1 MHARGG
7 GRSARGGGISPGSS
21 PPMHTLH
28 LQRLALPLTPSLLS
42 PLSPISPTP
51 CPLPY
56 SPLPQPP
63 TPPPTPPYLPLPP
76 PTSPP
81 AKIILST
88 STLSSKALVVGG
100 FGPVNRECYAIG
112 YGIREA
118 GCGAHVM
125 SYGRDA
131 AGFVS
136 ALEESIRDMREVSS
150 QKLVDK

>member
-1 MHARGG
+1 LRACPT
-7 GRSARGGGISPGSS
+7 AN
-21 PPMHTLH
+21 
-28 LQRLALPLTPSLLS
+28 RL
-42 PLSPISPTP
+42 
-51 CPLPY
+51 
-56 SPLPQPP
+56 
-63 TPPPTPPYLPLPP
+63 
-76 PTSPP
+76 SPP